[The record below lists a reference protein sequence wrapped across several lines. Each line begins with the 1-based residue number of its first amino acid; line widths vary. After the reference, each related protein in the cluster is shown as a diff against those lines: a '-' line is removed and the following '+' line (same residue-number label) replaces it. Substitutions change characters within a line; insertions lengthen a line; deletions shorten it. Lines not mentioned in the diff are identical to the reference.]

1 MQAIKKNITRI
12 PDSRLVG
19 IDMMNVASHRNHIV
33 GLLEFDVTDVR
44 KKLQQLRRDGAKI
57 SLNAWITHCIAN
69 SIAAFPLT
77 GSVIVGKRKQVC
89 SQEVN
94 LTFIVEKMVDG
105 KALPIPLVIKNA
117 NTKTAVEIN
126 LEIENAKCGRI
137 NSDSLTINEERSRLE
152 RLYILLPKFIR
163 LMVWK
168 RIIQSPN
175 FMFNK
180 MGNVAITSV
189 GNVGVDSG
197 WFIHKSIHP
206 VSFGL
211 GSVTKKPVVIAE
223 QIQIRE
229 IMNVTVLIDHDNLD
243 GAPMFRFIKHL
254 RTLINSGKEIEN
266 QVINQ

>member
-1 MQAIKKNITRI
+1 MQAMEKYITRI

-44 KKLQQLRRDGAKI
+44 KKLQQLRRDGTKI
-57 SLNAWITHCIAN
+57 SLNAWITHCIAK

-89 SQEVN
+89 SREVN

-126 LEIENAKCGRI
+126 LEIENAKLAQV
-137 NSDSLTINEERSRLE
+137 NSDAFTLNSDRSLLE
-152 RLYILLPKFIR
+152 TLYTLLPKFIR
-163 LMVWK
+163 VKVWK
-168 RIIQSPN
+168 KIMHSPN

-189 GNVGVDSG
+189 GNVGVDNA

-211 GSVTKKPVVIAE
+211 GSVTKKPVVIAD

-229 IMNVTVLIDHDNLD
+229 IMNVTVLLDHDNLD

-254 RTLINSGKEIEN
+254 KTLINSENEIEN
-266 QVINQ
+266 QVINH